1 MPGVPLTKHPNTSA
15 TGQAREDDT
24 TRSRDVLAAAAAF
37 SIGGS
42 KGRPCMRTSV
52 LVVDDDSDFRR
63 VMRTILEDAGFTV
76 FEASNGTAA
85 MAQLAQLAD
94 GAYGM
99 VVLLD
104 LFMPGINGFDV
115 LHALAQDEQLASH
128 HAFLVA
134 TAMDTRALP
143 VDVLKLLMDLRAPL
157 LQKPFHIDE
166 LLEVIRAAE
175 QRLTPL
181 PRFRASDA

>member
-1 MPGVPLTKHPNTSA
+1 
-15 TGQAREDDT
+15 
-24 TRSRDVLAAAAAF
+24 
-37 SIGGS
+37 
-42 KGRPCMRTSV
+42 MRTSV

-85 MAQLAQLAD
+85 LAQLAQLAQLAD

-104 LFMPGINGFDV
+104 LLMPGINGLDV
-115 LHALAQDEQLASH
+115 LHALAQDEQLATR
-128 HAFLVA
+128 HAFTVVTA
-134 TAMDTRALP
+134 TDTRALP
-143 VDVLKLLMDLRAPL
+143 VEVLRLLIQLDVPL
-157 LQKPFHIDE
+157 LEKPFHIDD
-166 LLEVIRAAE
+166 LLEVIGAAK

-181 PRFRASDA
+181 SRFHVSDA